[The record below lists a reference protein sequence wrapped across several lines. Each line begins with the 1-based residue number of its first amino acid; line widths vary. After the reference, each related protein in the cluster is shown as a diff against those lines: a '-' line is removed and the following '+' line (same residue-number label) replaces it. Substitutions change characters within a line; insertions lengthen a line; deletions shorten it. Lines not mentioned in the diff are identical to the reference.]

1 MTADRWPSGDH
12 YRVLGVSP
20 AATAED
26 IRRAY
31 RRLARDLHPDLNRD
45 LSAAERLKLVTAAYN
60 VLKHPGRRA
69 RYDAAAKVAEATAQP
84 QGARQQGARRRARRF
99 EPIRCSSCHVVT
111 AQPRFVVFYEVRS
124 ALLRSARRPIQG
136 IYCASCAG
144 RKGLRASFVTWM
156 LGWWSLLG
164 PIYSIHALVR
174 NLLGGSVSPEV
185 NADLLT
191 HQAIAFFERGHHQLA
206 GGVARHARR
215 YALRAGRDD
224 LVKLLDPLLQA
235 TAPQRRLRNPW
246 RRPTFA
252 MMVQGMIMG
261 AALALFGAI
270 LL

>member
-1 MTADRWPSGDH
+1 M
-12 YRVLGVSP
+12 
-20 AATAED
+20 
-26 IRRAY
+26 
-31 RRLARDLHPDLNRD
+31 
-45 LSAAERLKLVTAAYN
+45 
-60 VLKHPGRRA
+60 
-69 RYDAAAKVAEATAQP
+69 
-84 QGARQQGARRRARRF
+84 RRRARRF
-99 EPIRCSSCHVVT
+99 EPISCSSCHVVT

-156 LGWWSLLG
+156 LGWWALPFG

-215 YALRAGRDD
+215 YALRARRDD
-224 LVKLLDPLLQA
+224 LVKLLDPLLEA
-235 TAPQRRLRNPW
+235 TAPQRRLKNPW

-261 AALALFGAI
+261 LVLALLGAV
-270 LL
+270 LV